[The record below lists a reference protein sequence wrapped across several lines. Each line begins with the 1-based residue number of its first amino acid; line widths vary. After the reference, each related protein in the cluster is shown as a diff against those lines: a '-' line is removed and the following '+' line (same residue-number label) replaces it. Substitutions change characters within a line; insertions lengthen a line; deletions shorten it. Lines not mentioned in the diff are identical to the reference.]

1 MTKKKSILIIEE
13 ETNLANGLKRIL
25 EREGYRAIPAFSPY
39 HLKEFDKHPDLA
51 IVNINIPKEFGLS
64 MLRKIKKAFPALPI
78 IAMTVYSNSFTKN
91 ELNRLGANDFIAKP
105 FDIRCLK
112 KRIEELLRG
121 NKG

>member
-25 EREGYRAIPAFSPY
+25 EREGYSAIPAFSPY
-39 HLKEFDKHPDLA
+39 HLKELDKHLDLA

-64 MLRKIKKAFPALPI
+64 MLRKIKKAFPSLPI

-112 KRIEELLRG
+112 KRIEELIG
-121 NKG
+121 SKG